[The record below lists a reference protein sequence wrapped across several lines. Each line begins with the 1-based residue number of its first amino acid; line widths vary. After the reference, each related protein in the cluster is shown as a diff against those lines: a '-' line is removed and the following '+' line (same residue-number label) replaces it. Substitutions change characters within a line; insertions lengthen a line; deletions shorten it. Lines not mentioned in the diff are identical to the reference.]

1 VLETTRVRRLLD
13 WLDHRTGIRD
23 LLHEALYERIPGG
36 ARWRYVWGS
45 SLVFVFFLQVITGFM
60 LWCAYSPSTRTA
72 WESVYYIQY
81 EMTLGWL
88 IRGIHHFAAQA
99 MIVLLVLH
107 LMQVVI
113 DGAYRAPRE
122 VNFWL
127 GLILM
132 QIVLGLGLT
141 GYLLPWDQKG
151 YYATQVATEIMG
163 STPAIGP
170 EVQKLAQGDAEY
182 GHHTLT
188 RFFAMH
194 AGILPALL
202 VAFLGLHIYVFRR
215 HGITVKNPDRAPE
228 AMFWPDQILKDGVA
242 CLAVLAAV
250 LVLSVKV
257 GAELTAPSNPAEPY
271 NAARPEWYYLFL
283 FRFLKFG
290 WVTHMGEV
298 TGLGEAFGAI
308 VIPGILMA
316 LLALM
321 PLTAKVPGGHKFNVI
336 FLWVVALGAAGL
348 TGLAIYEDRYEDSP
362 EGRAFRAA
370 VQEAR
375 VDGERTV
382 ELAQSPTG
390 IPPEGAIELLRND
403 PLTQGPKIF
412 AQYCA
417 DCHQPASFKETFK
430 KPPQAPELADLTDRE
445 KITFGSREW
454 FRSVLTGFEQH
465 FAALKNITA
474 DNATAERAAAAET
487 ILSPDNGAMLGWSTT
502 NGPALKLEANKAD
515 FEALVEFLYAQ
526 GGHVDAVPPDDPKFQ
541 RGRAIFDVGELTNGT
556 IEACSGCHTLH
567 VIGEAEEAFGGGQPI
582 LTGYGG
588 KEWLRAF
595 ITDPAAQ
602 YGDNNAMPAFGDQLT
617 PHQLEMLVRWMTGD
631 YYRASEAGGAPE

>member
-1 VLETTRVRRLLD
+1 VRRLLD
-13 WLDHRTGIRD
+13 WLDNRTGIRD
-23 LLHEALYERIPGG
+23 LVHEALYERIPGG
-36 ARWRYVWGS
+36 ARWRYAWGS
-45 SLVFVFFLQVITGFM
+45 TLVFVFFLQVITGFM
-60 LWCAYSPSTRTA
+60 LWCAYAPSTRTA
-72 WESVYYIQY
+72 WESVYYIQH
-81 EMTLGWL
+81 EMAFGWL
-88 IRGIHHFAAQA
+88 IRAIHHFAAQA

-127 GLILM
+127 GLVLM
-132 QIVLGLGLT
+132 QIVAGLGLT

-163 STPAIGP
+163 STPGIGP
-170 EVQKLAQGDAEY
+170 ELQKLAQGDAEY

-215 HGITVKNPDRAPE
+215 HGITVKDPDRAPT
-228 AMFWPDQILKDGVA
+228 AMFWPDQILKDGIA

-250 LVLSVKV
+250 LLLSVKV
-257 GAELTAPSNPAEPY
+257 GAELTAPANPAEPY

-290 WVTHMGEV
+290 WVSHAGEV

-316 LLALM
+316 ILVLM
-321 PLTAKVPGGHKFNVI
+321 PLTAKIPGGHRFNVL
-336 FLWVVALGAAGL
+336 FLFVMALGAAGL
-348 TGLAIYEDRYEDSP
+348 TGLAIYEDRYEESP
-362 EGRAFRAA
+362 EGRDFRAA
-370 VQEAR
+370 VREAQ

-412 AQYCA
+412 TRYCA
-417 DCHQPASFKETFK
+417 DCHQPKSLGSTFK
-430 KPPQAPELADLTDRE
+430 SPPQGPELADLVDRHT
-445 KITFGSREW
+445 ITFGSRDW
-454 FRSVLTGFEQH
+454 LRSVLTGFEQH
-465 FAALKNITA
+465 FAALKNVTVESGA
-474 DNATAERAAAAET
+474 MEERATAAAT
-487 ILSPDNGAMLGWSTT
+487 ILSEDGMMKVWSAT
-502 NGPALKLEANKAD
+502 NGPTLLLEANKAD
-515 FEALVEFLYAQ
+515 FEALIEFLYAQ
-526 GGHVDAVPPDDPKFQ
+526 GGRADAVKTDDAKFV
-541 RGRAIFDVGELTNGT
+541 RGRAIFDAGELANGT

-567 VIGEAEEAFGGGQPI
+567 VVGEETAAWESGEPV

-588 KEWLRAF
+588 REWLRSF
-595 ITDPAAQ
+595 ISDPAAV
-602 YGDNNAMPAFGDQLT
+602 YGANNAMPAFGNQLT
-617 PHQLEMLVRWMTGD
+617 PHELEMLERWMVGD
-631 YYRASEAGGAPE
+631 YYRRESAGAAAE